1 MDHFETHYY
10 MITSITTV
18 TADFHYYI
26 TTYYSIT
33 TIMHP
38 PNLQMLDLN

>member
-1 MDHFETHYY
+1 MVHFETHYH
-10 MITSITTV
+10 MITSITTI
-18 TADFHYYI
+18 TTDFYNYI

-38 PNLQMLDLN
+38 PNLHMA